1 MERPVGEVFY
11 YYGHH
16 YIVAQD
22 APGEVGCNR
31 CVVAEACR
39 RGVRDASV
47 LGTCHG
53 VLRTDRKEVHFES
66 FGVDF

>member
-1 MERPVGEVFY
+1 MERPVGEVFF

-22 APGEVGCNR
+22 TPGVCGCDR
-31 CVVAEACR
+31 CVVARDCW

-47 LGTCHG
+47 LGMCQG
-53 VLRTDRKEVHFES
+53 ALRSDRKEVHFES